1 MVSEFREFISRG
13 NVIDLAVAV
22 VIGAAFNA
30 IVTSLVE
37 DIVTPAL
44 LNPAMQAA
52 RVEELARLSYNGIKY
67 GNFLAAVLHFLIIA
81 FVMFL
86 LVRTMNRIIKK
97 REEKTP
103 APLAEVALL
112 TEIRD
117 LLKQQQP

>member
-1 MVSEFREFISRG
+1 MLKEFRDFISRG
-13 NVIDLAVAV
+13 NLLDLAVAV

-30 IVTSLVE
+30 IVTSLVA
-37 DIVTPAL
+37 DIITPAL

-52 RVEELARLSYNGIKY
+52 KVDQLANLSYNGITY
-67 GNFLAAVLHFLIIA
+67 GNFLAAVLHFLIVA

-86 LVRTMNRIIKK
+86 LIRTMNRIMKK
-97 REEKTP
+97 KEEKPVAPP
-103 APLAEVALL
+103 AEIALL